1 MFCNWFSFGSCEEPA
16 IVRVRSLGF
25 CKGVRVCKELLFGT
39 AGFRKLFSLLFAMI
53 FGSQYAP
60 HESFPVVK
68 LEFEDATFILIKSIF
83 MCD

>member
-1 MFCNWFSFGSCEEPA
+1 MFCDWFSFGSCEKLT

-25 CKGVRVCKELLFGT
+25 RKGLRVYEELLFGI
-39 AGFRKLFSLLFAMI
+39 AGFRKLFSLLFVMI

-60 HESFPVVK
+60 HESFLVVK
-68 LEFEDATFILIKSIF
+68 LEFEDATFILVKSIF

>member
-1 MFCNWFSFGSCEEPA
+1 MFYDWFSFGSCEELA

-25 CKGVRVCKELLFGT
+25 RTGARVCEELLFGT

-53 FGSQYAP
+53 FGLQYAP
-60 HESFPVVK
+60 QESFLVVK
-68 LEFEDATFILIKSIF
+68 LEFEDATFILVKSIF